1 MNHLQNETSPYL
13 LQHKKN
19 PVDWYPFGKEALT
32 KSQNENK
39 LLLVSIGYAACHWCH
54 VMEHES
60 FEDKTVAKVMNTYF
74 VSIKVDREERP
85 DIDQIYMNCA
95 MITTGHGGW
104 PLNAICLPD
113 GKPFFAGTYFP
124 KEKWINA
131 LLYFADIYQKEPQKL
146 IDQATRITQGL
157 QEIDL
162 VPLNQNERNIDNRH
176 LEIIWENWKDKLD
189 YDYGG
194 RKGAP
199 KFMMPNTLEFL
210 FRLQQHVSDNSINS
224 YLKTTLKR
232 MAFGGLYD
240 VIGGGFA
247 RYSVDEFWKVPH
259 FEKMLYDN
267 AQLLT
272 VFAHGYQ
279 LTKRPMYKSVIE
291 KTIGWIDRE
300 MTDKSG
306 GIYASLDADSEG
318 VEGKFYCWRYDE
330 IMEIMKQFNNN
341 ALSLEKI
348 NEFVT
353 ELYNL
358 SEEGNFEH
366 GMNVLFRTNDH
377 EYFMEKYNISNEI
390 FQSIISDIHVLLF
403 EKRKE
408 KIRPNLDDKILTEW
422 NALYIKGLVDCY
434 KATNNENYYFKAVA
448 VTDFIL
454 LHCIKG
460 DFRLNRNYKN
470 GISNINGFLSD
481 YAFFIESLIAMHTI
495 TADEKYL
502 HHALHFMEYAIAHF
516 YDKTSGM
523 FYFTSDLDEKLV
535 ARSMESSD
543 NVIPSSNSAMAK
555 NLLLLS
561 KFFDMA
567 EYEKMAA
574 TMLNNVLDDV
584 LKNPAFYSNWAIL
597 LDMLLHN
604 DTELVIIGKDAK
616 QVLQEILPNYLPNV
630 LITASETASDLP
642 LFKDRFVEGK
652 TLLYVCKNK
661 ACLLPVESVEEAMKM
676 LQ

>member
-1 MNHLQNETSPYL
+1 MNQLQNETSPYL
-13 LQHKKN
+13 LQHKNN
-19 PVDWYPFGKEALT
+19 PVDWYPFGKEAL
-32 KSQNENK
+32 KIAHHENK
-39 LLLVSIGYAACHWCH
+39 LVLVSVGYAACHWCH

-60 FEDKTVAKVMNTYF
+60 FEDEKVAKVMNEHF
-74 VSIKVDREERP
+74 ISIKVDREERP

-104 PLNAICLPD
+104 PLNVLCLPD

-124 KEKWINA
+124 KDKWINA
-131 LLYFADIYQKEPQKL
+131 LLYFADIYKKEPQKI

-162 VPLNQNERNIDNRH
+162 IPLNQNERTIDKRY

-189 YDYGG
+189 YDFGG

-210 FRLQQHVSDNSINS
+210 YRLQQHIADDSIS
-224 YLKTTLKR
+224 AYLKTTLKK

-247 RYSVDEFWKVPH
+247 RYSVDAFWKVPH

-272 VFAHGYQ
+272 IYAHGYQ

-300 MTDKSG
+300 MTDKKG

-318 VEGKFYCWRYDE
+318 IEGKFYCWHYDE
-330 IMEIMKQFNNN
+330 LKEILGTDFDFIKD
-341 ALSLEKI
+341 
-348 NEFVT
+348 
-353 ELYNL
+353 LYNI
-358 SEEGNFEH
+358 EKEGNFEH

-377 EYFMEKYNISNEI
+377 EYFMEKYGITNEI
-390 FQSIISDIHVLLF
+390 FQEKLNTIHQLLF
-403 EKRKE
+403 EKRKA

-422 NALYIKGLVDCY
+422 NALFIKGLADCY
-434 KATNNENYYFKAVA
+434 QAIGDENYLNKAISI
-448 VTDFIL
+448 TEFIL
-454 LHCIKG
+454 QHCKQ
-460 DFRLNRNYKN
+460 DDYRLNRNYKN
-470 GISNINGFLSD
+470 SISNINAFLPD
-481 YAFFIESLIAMHTI
+481 YAYFIDCLMALYSI
-495 TADEKYL
+495 TMNEQYL
-502 HHALHFMEYAIAHF
+502 NEALHFMEYAIAHF

-523 FYFTSDLDEKLV
+523 FYFTSDIDEKLV

-561 KFFDMA
+561 KFFDMP
-567 EYEKMAA
+567 EYEKMAS

-584 LKNPAFYSNWAIL
+584 LKNPPFYSNWAIL
-597 LDMLLHN
+597 LDMNLYHQ
-604 DTELVIIGKDAK
+604 TELIIIGKDAR
-616 QVLQEILPNYLPNV
+616 QLLQQISRNYLPNV
-630 LITASETASDLP
+630 LIAASETRSELP
-642 LFKDRFVEGK
+642 LFKDRFVKEK
-652 TLLYVCKNK
+652 TLIYVCKNK

-676 LQ
+676 LR

>member
-1 MNHLQNETSPYL
+1 MNQLQNETSPYL
-13 LQHKKN
+13 LQHKNN
-19 PVDWYPFGKEALT
+19 PVDWYPFGKEAL
-32 KSQNENK
+32 KIAHHENK
-39 LLLVSIGYAACHWCH
+39 LVLVSVGYAACHWCH

-60 FEDKTVAKVMNTYF
+60 FEDEKVAKVMNEHF
-74 VSIKVDREERP
+74 ISIKVDREERP

-104 PLNAICLPD
+104 PLNVLCLPD

-124 KEKWINA
+124 KDKWINA
-131 LLYFADIYQKEPQKL
+131 LLYFADIYKKEPQKI

-162 VPLNQNERNIDNRH
+162 IPLNQNERTIDKRY

-189 YDYGG
+189 YDFGG

-210 FRLQQHVSDNSINS
+210 FRLQHQIDDNSVAT
-224 YLKTTLKR
+224 YLKTTLKK

-247 RYSVDEFWKVPH
+247 RYSVDAFWKVPH

-272 VFAHGYQ
+272 VYAHGYQ

-300 MTDKSG
+300 MTDKKG

-318 VEGKFYCWRYDE
+318 VEGKFYCWYYDE
-330 IMEIMKQFNNN
+330 LKEILGTDFDFIKDVYNI
-341 ALSLEKI
+341 EK
-348 NEFVT
+348 
-353 ELYNL
+353 
-358 SEEGNFEH
+358 EGNFEH
-366 GMNVLFRTNDH
+366 EMNVLFRTNDH
-377 EYFMEKYNISNEI
+377 EYFMEKYGITNEI
-390 FQSIISDIHVLLF
+390 FQEKLNTIHQLLF
-403 EKRKE
+403 EKRNA

-422 NALYIKGLVDCY
+422 NALFIKGLADCY
-434 KATNNENYYFKAVA
+434 QAIGDENYLNKAISI
-448 VTDFIL
+448 TEFIL
-454 LHCIKG
+454 QHCKQ
-460 DFRLNRNYKN
+460 DDYRLNRNYKN
-470 GISNINGFLSD
+470 SISNINAFLPD
-481 YAFFIESLIAMHTI
+481 YAYFMDSLMALYSI
-495 TADEKYL
+495 TMNEQYL
-502 HHALHFMEYAIAHF
+502 NDALHFMEYAIAHF

-523 FYFTSDLDEKLV
+523 FYFTSDIDEKLV

-561 KFFDMA
+561 KFFDMP
-567 EYEKMAA
+567 EYEKMAS

-584 LKNPAFYSNWAIL
+584 LKNPPFYSNWAIL
-597 LDMLLHN
+597 LDMNLYHQ
-604 DTELVIIGKDAK
+604 TELIIIGKDAK
-616 QVLQEILPNYLPNV
+616 QILQQISRNYLPNV
-630 LITASETASDLP
+630 LIAASETRSELP
-642 LFKDRFVEGK
+642 LFKDRFVKEK
-652 TLLYVCKNK
+652 TLIYVCKNK
-661 ACLLPVESVEEAMKM
+661 ACLLPVESVEEAMK
-676 LQ
+676 LIK